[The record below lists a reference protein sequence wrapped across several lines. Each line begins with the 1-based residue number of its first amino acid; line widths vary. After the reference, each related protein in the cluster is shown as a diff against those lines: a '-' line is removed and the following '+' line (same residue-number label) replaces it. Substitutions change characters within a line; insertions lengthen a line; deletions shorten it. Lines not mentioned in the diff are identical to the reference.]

1 MVRLKIRREA
11 LFLVLAAAVAVASI
25 ATFYFTRATTLKVAV
40 APKGGTE
47 PALLQAYAEV
57 LKARNKDIRL
67 EILPFDGVRE
77 SAEALR
83 AKKVD
88 LAVVRPDIALPSNG
102 LTLAVLREQAVIILT
117 PEASGIAAMPD
128 LAGKRLGFIA
138 QRTADKALISELL
151 EHDGITVSDR
161 LEGQAVP
168 QHGVALVGLEE
179 GDIATALS
187 EKRIDAVVTV
197 TTPTTPAAR
206 RIVGIVRQA
215 SPDNGVRVIGE
226 QDTTALVE
234 RMPKL
239 AAVTIPAGLFGGNP
253 RIPAED
259 VTTIGAT
266 YRLMARDSLSRSVAA
281 SVTQHLFE
289 MRSDLAELH
298 PAANAI
304 HAPAYETT
312 AEATST
318 KLPIHPGAID
328 YFEREQESFIERYE
342 TWIYLI
348 AFFGGGIGSILA
360 WLRQRLSRVRRERIE
375 VATERLLEIRK
386 QAGATSAPVHLTALA
401 DEIDELAAEIA
412 RFALH
417 RHVEARTMG
426 AATIAIETA
435 RATVMRK
442 TGFPHGQQTSMLGA
456 QSVD

>member
-1 MVRLKIRREA
+1 MVGLRIRREA
-11 LFLVLAAAVAVASI
+11 LFLVLAAAVAVASFT
-25 ATFYFTRATTLKVAV
+25 TFYATRATTLKVAV

-47 PALLQAYAEV
+47 PALLQAYAEA
-57 LKARNKDIRL
+57 LRARNKDIRL
-67 EILPFDGVRE
+67 KILPFDGVRE

-83 AKKVD
+83 TKAVD
-88 LAVVRPDIALPSNG
+88 LAVVRPDISLPENG
-102 LTLAVLREQAVIILT
+102 LTLAVLREQAVLVIT

-138 QRTADKALISELL
+138 QRTADKTLISELL
-151 EHDGITVSDR
+151 EHDGITVAA
-161 LEGQAVP
+161 EPVP
-168 QHGVALVGLEE
+168 VDGVALIGLEE
-179 GDIATALS
+179 KDLATALS

-215 SPDNGVRVIGE
+215 SPDNQVRLIGE
-226 QDTTALVE
+226 QDTAALAE

-239 AAVTIPAGLFGGNP
+239 SAVTIPAGLFGGNP
-253 RIPAED
+253 RLPAED
-259 VTTIGAT
+259 ITTIGAT

-289 MRSDLAELH
+289 MRGGLAASNS
-298 PAANAI
+298 AANAI
-304 HAPAYETT
+304 RAPAYETT
-312 AEATST
+312 AEATSA

-375 VATERLLEIRK
+375 VATERLLEIRD
-386 QAGATSAPVHLTALA
+386 QAGEASEPARLTALA
-401 DEIDELAAEIA
+401 DEIDGLAAEVA

-435 RATVMRK
+435 RATLMRK
-442 TGFPHGQQTSMLGA
+442 ASPLDARQASMLGA
-456 QSVD
+456 RNVD